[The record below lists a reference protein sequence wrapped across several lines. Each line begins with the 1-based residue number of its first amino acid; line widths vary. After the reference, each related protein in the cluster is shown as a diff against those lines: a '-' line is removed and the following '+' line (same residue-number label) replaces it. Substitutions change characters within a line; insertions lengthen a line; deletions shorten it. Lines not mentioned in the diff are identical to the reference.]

1 MELRITR
8 RASFGAPR
16 VRSPGL
22 GSGFELETGRFLPKP
37 RDVASRVFCIAEDRP
52 SAETGLRVLLVS
64 LAQHEKGTPT
74 VLYRPGSS
82 PEFTEW
88 CRQWSWLE
96 IVPERPAGGFEWNCK
111 PQALR
116 PLLDRG
122 FDEAIWLDSDLML
135 QTPLARVLD
144 GLPAETLAVT
154 QDSRA
159 TNKGEFTLEARTR
172 AWNWPLMRAPMDP
185 INTCLIRVT
194 AAHRTLLTRWEEA
207 MNEARY
213 VEWARQPVGKRPP
226 YFTSDQD
233 VLMALLGGP
242 EFGSLPLRVLPTGS
256 AVLHCAGLRSFTW
269 SERWRATTQGPA
281 PLVHATTDKPWI
293 VLSPR
298 FGRSRRERLTQLAH
312 ELSPYVV
319 AARTLQTRLGQP
331 APWLEF
337 RTPLGR
343 FLGLLGWASP
353 GLAGGPL
360 TLAASLT
367 SRR

>member
-1 MELRITR
+1 M
-8 RASFGAPR
+8 S
-16 VRSPGL
+16 
-22 GSGFELETGRFLPKP
+22 SGFRLETLPILLKP
-37 RDVASRVFCIAEDRP
+37 LVVASRVYCIAEDRP

-64 LAQHEKGTPT
+64 LAAHGQGTPT
-74 VLYRPGSS
+74 ILYRPESS
-82 PEFTEW
+82 PEFISW
-88 CRQWSWLE
+88 CRQWDWLE
-96 IVPERPAGGFEWNCK
+96 MIPQRPAGGFEWNCK

-122 FDEAIWLDSDLML
+122 FDEAVWLDSDLML
-135 QTPLARVLD
+135 QTPLTRVLD
-144 GLPAETLAVT
+144 GLSPDTLAVT

-172 AWNWPLMRAPMDP
+172 AWNWPGQRAPMDP

-194 AAHRTLLTRWEEA
+194 GAHRPLLARWEA
-207 MNEARY
+207 TMNEPRY

-242 EFGSLPLRVLPTGS
+242 EFGSMPLHVLPTGS

-269 SERWRATTQGPA
+269 TERWRATTRGPA

-319 AARTLQTRLGQP
+319 AARPLRDRLGEP

-343 FLGLLGWASP
+343 VLQALGWASP

-360 TLAASLT
+360 TLAVSLT